1 MDDTDADALAWE
13 TTDSRIDYDCPGF
26 AVREDSVTFPDG
38 STGEFHSVTEPD
50 AVVILPFTPDGDVVA
65 IEEWRQAVGRVNLG
79 LPAGGLEADDGNLVA
94 AARRELREETGYET
108 DRLEQVAAVEPA
120 NGLLDATH
128 YHFVAHDCRPTAG
141 QSLDENESIR
151 VTERDFDALREAAV
165 AGELRDGRAAVG
177 VLRYAA
183 ATESHR

>member
-1 MDDTDADALAWE
+1 MDDDLAWE

-26 AVREDSVTFPDG
+26 EVREDTVTFPDD
-38 STGEFHSVTEPD
+38 STGQYHSVTEPD

-79 LPAGGLEADDGNLVA
+79 LPAGGLEPDDDDLVA
-94 AARRELREETGYET
+94 AARRELREETGYEA
-108 DRLEQVAAVEPA
+108 DRLDPVATVEPA

-128 YHFVAHDCRPTAG
+128 HHFVAYDCEPTTD

-151 VTERDFDALREAAV
+151 VTERDFETLHQRAV
-165 AGELRDGRAAVG
+165 AGELRDGRAAVS

-183 ATESHR
+183 AE

>member
-1 MDDTDADALAWE
+1 MDDDLAWE

-38 STGEFHSVTEPD
+38 STGQYHSVTEPD
-50 AVVILPFTPDGDVVA
+50 AVVILPFTSEGDVVA

-79 LPAGGLEADDGNLVA
+79 LPAGGLEPDDGDLTA
-94 AARRELREETGYET
+94 AAHRELREETGYEA
-108 DRLEQVAAVEPA
+108 DRLEQVATVEPA
-120 NGLLDATH
+120 NGLIDATH
-128 YHFVAHDCRPTAG
+128 HHFVAHDCAPTAD

-151 VTERDFDALREAAV
+151 VTEREFDALHEAAV
-165 AGELRDGRAAVG
+165 AGELRDGRAALG

-183 ATESHR
+183 TTE

>member
-1 MDDTDADALAWE
+1 MDDDLAWE

-26 AVREDSVTFPDG
+26 EVREDAVTFPDG
-38 STGEFHSVTEPD
+38 STGRYHSVTEPD

-79 LPAGGLEADDGNLVA
+79 LPAGGLEPDDDDLVA
-94 AARRELREETGYET
+94 TARRELREETGYEA
-108 DRLEQVAAVEPA
+108 DRLEAVASVEPA

-128 YHFVAHDCRPTAG
+128 HHFVAYGCEPTTA

-151 VTERDFDALREAAV
+151 VTERDFDTLRERAV
-165 AGELRDGRAAVG
+165 AGQLRDGRAAVA

-183 ATESHR
+183 SE